1 MGVNLSEHPISMTKT
16 HQHGQ
21 NMKILMI
28 SDVYFPR
35 VNGVSTSIATFRRDL
50 VDHGHEVHLIAPDY
64 GQVTDDEHHIY
75 RIPSRY
81 LILDPEDRL
90 IKSSYVLA
98 MRDQLNQE
106 GFDILHIQT
115 PFAAHFLGVRLA
127 RELGIPRVETYHT
140 FFEEYLHYYI
150 SFLPKNFMRFLARR
164 LSCHQCN
171 NLDGMVVPSSAMMYT
186 LRNYG
191 IETHAQIIPTGL
203 ELDSF
208 KQGDGFNFRLMR
220 GIQPQ
225 RLVIAYVGRVAFE
238 KNISF
243 LINVVARVKQ
253 DIHDVLLVIAGE
265 GPALKSLKLQ
275 VDKLGL
281 SDNVVFVG
289 YLDRHRELPNCYRA
303 ANVFVFASQTETQGL
318 VLLEAMAQGVPVV
331 ALAEMGTKDVL
342 KHGEGVLVAEN
353 NIEDFSAKVSFL
365 LKNSLAATR
374 LGDRG
379 KAYAKS
385 WSASLLA
392 EQLAEFYLDV
402 IERQSEVKTAAKACT
417 A

>member
-1 MGVNLSEHPISMTKT
+1 
-16 HQHGQ
+16 
-21 NMKILMI
+21 MKILMI

-50 VDHGHEVHLIAPDY
+50 IDHGHEVHLIAPDY
-64 GQVTDDEHHIY
+64 GQMTDDERHIY

-90 IKSSYVLA
+90 IKSNYVLA

-106 GFDILHIQT
+106 CFDIIHIQT

-150 SFLPKNFMRFLARR
+150 PFLPKSFMRFIARR

-171 NLDGMVVPSSAMMYT
+171 NLDGMVVPSSAMMKT
-186 LRNYG
+186 LRDYG
-191 IETHAQIIPTGL
+191 ITTHAEIIPTGL
-203 ELDSF
+203 EPESF
-208 KQGDGFNFRLMR
+208 TPGDGSNFRLMR

-225 RLVIAYVGRVAFE
+225 RPVMTYVGRVAFE
-238 KNISF
+238 KNIGF
-243 LINVVARVKQ
+243 LINAVARIKQ

-265 GPALKSLKLQ
+265 GPALKSLRLQ
-275 VDKLGL
+275 VEKLGL
-281 SDNVVFVG
+281 SDNVLFVG
-289 YLDRHRELPNCYRA
+289 YLDRRRELPNCYRA

-331 ALAEMGTKDVL
+331 ALAVMGTKDVL
-342 KHGEGVLVAEN
+342 RHGEGVLVVEN
-353 NIEDFSAKVSFL
+353 DIEDFSAKVTYL
-365 LKNSLAATR
+365 LQDGLAASR

-379 KAYAKS
+379 RAYAKS
-385 WSASLLA
+385 WSASVMAERLA
-392 EQLAEFYLDV
+392 DFYFEV
-402 IERQSEVKTAAKACT
+402 IKRQSEVKTAAKACT